1 MQASCRFAA
10 TTPTEAAREP
20 IVDVTQW
27 TGRHACWLQDAFE
40 DTQEEFAA
48 RLGVSV
54 RTVAAWHQAPDM
66 VPKLETRRIL
76 NAAYNGKA
84 GDAVR
89 KLFIHYVRAHA
100 QQMQA
105 QALRVAI
112 AVVRRDGD
120 VLLVC
125 RQDGDDMT
133 WQFPAGIVKPG
144 GSAPK
149 VAVRET
155 LDETGVHC
163 MVREHLGERLHPV
176 TRAYCDYFICDYVRG
191 EAVNGDASENAD
203 VAWAP
208 IEELSRYIPRDRIY
222 PPILEALEA
231 TV

>member
-1 MQASCRFAA
+1 MQTRCSFAA
-10 TTPTEAAREP
+10 AGPQKAAKEP
-20 IVDVTQW
+20 IVDVVQQW
-27 TGRHACWLQDAFE
+27 TGQKAAWLQDAFQE
-40 DTQEEFAA
+40 TQEEFAN

-54 RTVAAWHQAPDM
+54 RSVAAWRASPNMIPQT
-66 VPKLETRRIL
+66 ETQRIL
-76 NAAYNGKA
+76 ATAYEKA

-89 KLFIHYVRAHA
+89 RRFIHFARPPAI
-100 QQMQA
+100 QETA

-112 AVVRRDGD
+112 AVVRRDSD

-125 RQDGDDMT
+125 RQDGSDIT

-144 GSAPK
+144 GSAQK

-176 TRAYCDYFICDYVRG
+176 TRAWCDYFVCDYVHG
-191 EAVNGDASENAD
+191 EAVNGDASENVA

-208 IEELSRYIPRDRIY
+208 IKELGRYIPADRIY

>member
-1 MQASCRFAA
+1 MDD
-10 TTPTEAAREP
+10 E
-20 IVDVTQW
+20 QW
-27 TGRHACWLQDAFE
+27 TGQKAAWLQDAFQM
-40 DTQEEFAA
+40 TQEEFAG

-54 RTVAAWHQAPDM
+54 RSVAAWHASPNMIPQR
-66 VPKLETRRIL
+66 ETQRIL
-76 NAAYNGKA
+76 DTAYERA

-89 KLFIHYVRAHA
+89 RRFIHLSRIPTV
-100 QQMQA
+100 QPEA

-112 AVVRRDGD
+112 AVVRRGGD

-125 RQDGDDMT
+125 RQDGDDIA

-163 MVREHLGERLHPV
+163 MVREHLGERLHPR
-176 TRAYCDYFICDYVRG
+176 TRAFCDYYLCDFVRG
-191 EAVNGDASENAD
+191 EAMNGDASENAD

-208 IEELSRYIPRDRIY
+208 IADLARYIPEAQIF
-222 PPILEALEA
+222 PPILNALEA
-231 TV
+231 AA

>member
-1 MQASCRFAA
+1 MD
-10 TTPTEAAREP
+10 
-20 IVDVTQW
+20 DVQQQW
-27 TGRHACWLQDAFE
+27 TGEKAARLQDAFE
-40 DTQEEFAA
+40 MTQEQFAGK
-48 RLGVSV
+48 LGVSV
-54 RTVAAWHQAPDM
+54 RSVASWRAHPRM
-66 VPKLETRRIL
+66 VPQPETQRIL
-76 NAAYNGKA
+76 DTTYGMA

-89 KLFIHYVRAHA
+89 RRFIHLSRPPESQAT
-100 QQMQA
+100 A

-112 AVVRRDGD
+112 AVVRREDK

-125 RQDGDDMT
+125 RQDGSDIT

-144 GSAPK
+144 GTATK

-176 TRAYCDYFICDYVRG
+176 TRAWCDYFLCDFVHG
-191 EAVNGDASENAD
+191 EAINGDSSENVA

-208 IEELSRYIPRDRIY
+208 IKELSRFIPADRIY
-222 PPILEALEA
+222 PPILDALEA

>member
-1 MQASCRFAA
+1 
-10 TTPTEAAREP
+10 
-20 IVDVTQW
+20 VDVTQW

-40 DTQEEFAA
+40 DTQDEFAA

-54 RTVAAWHQAPDM
+54 RSVASWRKTPDM
-66 VPKLETRRIL
+66 VPQMETRRIL
-76 NAAYNGKA
+76 NTAYYEKA

-89 KLFIHYVRAHA
+89 KRFIHYARAHS

-112 AVVRRDGD
+112 AVVRREGE

-125 RQDGDDMT
+125 RQDGSDIT

-144 GSAPK
+144 GSATK

-176 TRAYCDYFICDYVRG
+176 TRAYCNYFLCDFVHG
-191 EAVNGDASENAD
+191 EAVNGDASENVA

-208 IEELSRYIPRDRIY
+208 IKELARYIPEERIY
-222 PPILEALEA
+222 PPILDALEA

>member
-1 MQASCRFAA
+1 M
-10 TTPTEAAREP
+10 
-20 IVDVTQW
+20 
-27 TGRHACWLQDAFE
+27 
-40 DTQEEFAA
+40 TQEEFAS

-54 RTVAAWHQAPDM
+54 RSVAAWRASPNMIPQN
-66 VPKLETRRIL
+66 ETQRIL
-76 NAAYNGKA
+76 DTAYGRA

-89 KLFIHYVRAHA
+89 RRFIHLARPPESQAT
-100 QQMQA
+100 A

-112 AVVRRDGD
+112 AVVRREDK

-125 RQDGDDMT
+125 RQDGSDMT

-144 GSAPK
+144 GSATK

-163 MVREHLGERLHPV
+163 MIREHLGERLHPL
-176 TRAYCDYFICDYVRG
+176 TRAWCDYFLCDFVHG
-191 EAVNGDASENAD
+191 EAINGDSSENVA

-208 IEELSRYIPRDRIY
+208 ITELARYIPEDRIY

>member
-1 MQASCRFAA
+1 M
-10 TTPTEAAREP
+10 
-20 IVDVTQW
+20 DVTQW
-27 TGRHACWLQDAFE
+27 TGRHATWLRDAFE

-48 RLGVSV
+48 RLDVSV
-54 RTVAAWHQAPDM
+54 RSVASWHQSPDM

-76 NAAYNGKA
+76 NTAYERA

-89 KLFIHYVRAHA
+89 RRFIHYARAHV
-100 QQMQA
+100 QEVQA

-112 AVVRRDGD
+112 AVVRRGD
-120 VLLVC
+120 EVLLVC
-125 RQDGDDMT
+125 RQDGDDIS

-144 GSAPK
+144 GSAAK

-163 MVREHLGERLHPV
+163 TVREHLGERLHPI
-176 TRAYCDYFICDYVRG
+176 TRAICSYHLCDWLHG
-191 EAVNGDASENAD
+191 EAINGDESENAA

-208 IEELSRYIPRDRIY
+208 IEDLARYIPTDRIY
-222 PPILEALEA
+222 PPILSALEA

>member
-1 MQASCRFAA
+1 M
-10 TTPTEAAREP
+10 
-20 IVDVTQW
+20 DVVEQW
-27 TGRHACWLQDAFE
+27 TGQKAAWLQDAFQM
-40 DTQEEFAA
+40 TQEEFAG

-54 RTVAAWHQAPDM
+54 RSVASWHASPNMIPQR
-66 VPKLETRRIL
+66 ETQRIL
-76 NAAYNGKA
+76 DTAYERA

-89 KLFIHYVRAHA
+89 RRFIHLSRIAA
-100 QQMQA
+100 PQPEA

-112 AVVRRDGD
+112 AVVRRGGD

-125 RQDGDDMT
+125 RQDGDDIT

-144 GSAPK
+144 GSAAK

-163 MVREHLGERLHPV
+163 MVREHLGERLHPI
-176 TRAYCDYFICDYVRG
+176 TRAFCSYFVCDYVHG
-191 EAVNGDASENAD
+191 EAINGDSSENVA
-203 VAWAP
+203 VAWAS
-208 IEELSRYIPRDRIY
+208 IEGLARYIPNDRIY

>member
-1 MQASCRFAA
+1 M
-10 TTPTEAAREP
+10 
-20 IVDVTQW
+20 DVTQW
-27 TGRHACWLQDAFE
+27 TGRHACCLQDAFE
-40 DTQEEFAA
+40 DSQEEFAA

-54 RTVAAWHQAPDM
+54 RSVASWHKSPDM

-76 NAAYNGKA
+76 NTAYTEKA

-89 KLFIHYVRAHA
+89 RRFIHYTRAQP

-112 AVVRRDGD
+112 AVVRRGGE

-125 RQDGDDMT
+125 RQDGTDIT

-144 GSAPK
+144 GSATK

-155 LDETGVHC
+155 LDETGIHC

-176 TRAYCDYFICDYVRG
+176 TRAYCNYYLCDFVRG

-208 IEELSRYIPRDRIY
+208 IAELSRYIPADRIY
-222 PPILEALEA
+222 PPILDALEA